1 MSTSIDATAPQKAQE
16 PLYRRIVWRL
26 LLPIAV
32 LTFVNA
38 IDRMNVSFAGQPM
51 SQSVG
56 LSPGTFGL
64 GVSTFF
70 VAYLIF
76 QYPHVLLLRRWG
88 IRPWLLLS
96 MTLWGIAGIL
106 MSRVQD
112 AEDFLIARFV
122 LGMGEAGFAPGMTW
136 YISQWT
142 PRAHRARAMAI
153 ALSAVPF
160 SLVVGGPLCGWL
172 LGLQN
177 PLGIEPWQWMF
188 LVAAVPNF
196 IFALVAAA
204 YFVDRPSQARWLAAG
219 EGLRLEE
226 RIAAEAT
233 ASSTA
238 STTGNRTGLADARV
252 WLCCAV
258 WFLVMTGSY
267 ALVYWLPQIVRQ
279 LALARSEWLIGT
291 LSALPQAALVLG
303 LFLNARHSDRTGER
317 LGHAA
322 VGAAIAALALL
333 IAVLLP
339 VGPGVLALLVVAGF
353 GIGANQG
360 VFWTL
365 PAALGIGG
373 GQVPV
378 EVIAF
383 VSMAGTAGGVVGP
396 AMLGRLFELSG
407 SHVAGILVLAGF
419 LLLASALLVGW
430 LVRARREVAH
440 GG

>member
-1 MSTSIDATAPQKAQE
+1 MNASLVPD
-16 PLYRRIVWRL
+16 PLYRRTVWRL

-32 LTFVNA
+32 LTFINA

-51 SQSVG
+51 SESVG
-56 LSPGTFGL
+56 LSPTTFGL

-76 QYPHVLLLRRWG
+76 QYPHALLLRRWG

-96 MTLWGIAGIL
+96 MTVWGIAGIL

-112 AEDFLIARFV
+112 ANDFLVARFV
-122 LGMGEAGFAPGMTW
+122 LGTAEAGFAPGMTW

-142 PRAHRARAMAI
+142 PRATRARAMAV

-160 SLVVGGPLCGWL
+160 SMVVGGPLCGWL
-172 LGLQN
+172 LGMTN
-177 PLGIEPWQWMF
+177 PLGIESWRWMF
-188 LVAAVPNF
+188 LVSAAPNF
-196 IFALVAAA
+196 VFALMAAA
-204 YFVDRPSQARWLAAG
+204 YFVDRPSQARWLAG
-219 EGLRLEE
+219 DEGRQLEQ
-226 RIAAEAT
+226 RIAAEVT
-233 ASSTA
+233 ASSTPA
-238 STTGNRTGLADARV
+238 GQGSLAPLADARV

-279 LALARSEWLIGT
+279 LSLARSEWLIGT

-317 LGHAA
+317 LGHT
-322 VGAAIAALALL
+322 AIGALL
-333 IAVLLP
+333 AGIALLVAVLMP
-339 VGPGVLALLVVAGF
+339 VGPGVLALLMVAGF

-365 PAALGIGG
+365 PSALGVGG

-378 EVIAF
+378 GVIA
-383 VSMAGTAGGVVGP
+383 VISMAGTAGGIVGP

-407 SHVAGILVLAGF
+407 SHVAGILVLSGF
-419 LLLASALLVGW
+419 LFLAAALLVGW
-430 LVRARREVAH
+430 KIRSGKEFSH